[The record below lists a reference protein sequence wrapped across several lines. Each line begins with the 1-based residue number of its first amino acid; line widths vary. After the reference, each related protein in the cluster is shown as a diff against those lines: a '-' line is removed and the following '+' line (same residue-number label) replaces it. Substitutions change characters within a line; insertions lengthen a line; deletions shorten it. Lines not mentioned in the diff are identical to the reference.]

1 MPVAVQSVG
10 RRPVAVRGEAGR
22 RVDVAPEC
30 EMFAP
35 VKLADPRGGPIEVIQ
50 EGVDGVGAKRHANDA
65 DEHGGAT

>member
-1 MPVAVQSVG
+1 
-10 RRPVAVRGEAGR
+10 
-22 RVDVAPEC
+22 
-30 EMFAP
+30 MFAP